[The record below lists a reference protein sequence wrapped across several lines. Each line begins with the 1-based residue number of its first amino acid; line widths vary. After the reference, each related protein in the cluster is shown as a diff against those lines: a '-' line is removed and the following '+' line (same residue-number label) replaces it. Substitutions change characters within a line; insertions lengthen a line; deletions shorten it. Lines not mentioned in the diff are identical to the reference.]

1 MKEVEE
7 ETRIKVK
14 DLVQSYQAIDA
25 KVSQQLQ
32 SPLQHLAK
40 IGVDLQKKEQAL
52 QAILQNSQ
60 NVQNTLNTFKQ
71 LHSSFEAMNLT
82 LLQSEYAKQFQSMN
96 KMLASESLQSAIVNM
111 AKQVNG
117 IYKPHGIESFTPPIY
132 RPAPNYHLPFEKTSD
147 PKDLV
152 QSNLEE
158 LKHTLGLEYRGFLI
172 IFKAHLIGYLDSI
185 EGEKEAE
192 LFQLAVMQVLE
203 DYQNQALFKHPFCT
217 FPLKPIFHSPKYLET
232 FPTIEA
238 ICIPDY
244 EYCTSKK
251 GYHKKGRQSLYFE
264 IGVKNKLALADPY
277 LVSFTSNKE
286 LKVSS
291 QIIHLTSQESQF
303 VQLLFEEYPKPVPT
317 AQLDTHLLGY
327 KSSDKTSSTPS
338 SVCNRINRKKPHKER
353 LFGTKRRSEGYILL
367 EPYYF
372 ES

>member
-7 ETRIKVK
+7 ETRLKVN
-14 DLVQSYQAIDA
+14 DLVQSFQAIDA
-25 KVSQQLQ
+25 KVLQQLEN
-32 SPLQHLAK
+32 PLKHFEK
-40 IGVDLQKKEQAL
+40 IRVDLQKKEQAL
-52 QAILQNSQ
+52 QAILKTAKA
-60 NVQNTLNTFKQ
+60 QNTLNTFKQ
-71 LHSSFEAMNLT
+71 IHSSFESMNLT

-96 KMLASESLQSAIVNM
+96 KMLASESLRSAVVNM
-111 AKQVNG
+111 ARQGNG

-132 RPAPNYHLPFEKTSD
+132 RPAPNQHLAFEKASD

-172 IFKAHLIGYLDSI
+172 TFKANLIDYLDSI
-185 EGEKEAE
+185 EGENEAE

-244 EYCTSKK
+244 KYCTSKK
-251 GYHKKGRQSLYFE
+251 GYQKKGRQPLYLE
-264 IGVKNKLALADPY
+264 TGVKNTLALADPY
-277 LVSFTSNKE
+277 LVSFTSSKE

-327 KSSDKTSSTPS
+327 TSSDKTSSTPS

-353 LFGTKRRSEGYILL
+353 LFGTKRRNEGYRLL
-367 EPYYF
+367 EPYSF